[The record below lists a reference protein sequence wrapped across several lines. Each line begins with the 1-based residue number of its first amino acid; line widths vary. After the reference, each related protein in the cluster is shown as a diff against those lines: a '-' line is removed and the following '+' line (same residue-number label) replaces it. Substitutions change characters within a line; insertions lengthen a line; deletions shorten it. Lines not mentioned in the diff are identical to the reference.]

1 VLSPRSD
8 EFRVRWAAHDVGF
21 HRTATKQMHH
31 SLVGDLMLTFEML
44 DLPSDPGLSLLT
56 YCAEPGSPSED
67 AMRELARWSETRT
80 KLSAAPAGPQQPT
93 V

>member
-1 VLSPRSD
+1 VTGPLATRY
-8 EFRVRWAAHDVGF
+8 EQLRARVNQGSRPQGF
-21 HRTATKQMHH
+21 GRRT
-31 SLVGDLMLTFEML
+31 GDLTLAFEML
-44 DLPSDPGLSLLT
+44 DLPSDHGLSLLT
-56 YCAEPGSPSED
+56 YSAEPGSPSED